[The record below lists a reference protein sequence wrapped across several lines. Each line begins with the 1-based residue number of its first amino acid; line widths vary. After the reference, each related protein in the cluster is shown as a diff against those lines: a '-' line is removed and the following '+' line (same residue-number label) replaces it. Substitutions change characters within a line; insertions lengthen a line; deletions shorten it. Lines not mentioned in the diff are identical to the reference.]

1 MRKSKKREAQL
12 PFENGPVS
20 LSYVSHSMDGS
31 VTQKRIRNFS
41 HFILIQTLISAIS
54 THWS

>member
-1 MRKSKKREAQL
+1 MRKSIKREAQL

-31 VTQKRIRNFS
+31 VTQKRIRNFR